1 VSLPRPVALLRAAAV
16 FALLALLP
24 LSFDTSAAQIQDG
37 ATMTVLRGQV
47 AVIFGDGSAMQPA
60 PSGTIVR
67 AGDEIRTV
75 GSSAAAITFF
85 VGTEV
90 ELGADTI
97 LVVERVSGRD
107 GTVDVSLKQVFGA
120 TLNRIQT
127 FTDPRSVYR
136 IEAGGAVAVV
146 RGTEFL
152 IYGPTP
158 EGIVV
163 IVCLRDCDG
172 DTTFANCPMSPF
184 MGYWVQVQ
192 NGRVISQ
199 CEAFAARRNYY
210 DAALEAVTAA
220 QQRLQGDIRRVP
232 AGQVQSGQRQEIES
246 NLRNPEED
254 DDHQQG
260 LVTTTPMATTT
271 SIPTVTTVPTGTAV
285 PTTTLQSTL
294 APTATTGVAPGL
306 PSTSTPTATASAT
319 STTSAVPAAS
329 INDVWLS
336 EGDAGQTLTA
346 FTVSLAR
353 RP

>member
-1 VSLPRPVALLRAAAV
+1 MGGDPANGAGEEVARVSLPRPVALLRAAAV

-24 LSFDTSAAQIQDG
+24 LSFDTSVAQVQDG

-47 AVIFGDGSAMQPA
+47 ALIFGDGSAMQPA

-75 GSSAAAITFF
+75 GRSAAAITFF
-85 VGTEV
+85 IGTEV

-107 GTVDVSLKQVFGA
+107 GMIDVSLKQVFGA
-120 TLNRIQT
+120 SINRIQT

-136 IEAGGAVAVV
+136 IEAGGAVAVA

-152 IYGPTP
+152 IHGPTT
-158 EGIVV
+158 EGIAV

-184 MGYWVQVQ
+184 MGYWVQVR

-199 CEAFAARRNYY
+199 CEAFAARRNYS

-220 QQRLQGDIRRVP
+220 RQRLQGDTRGVP
-232 AGQVQSGQRQEIES
+232 AGQVQSGQQQQIQS
-246 NLRNPEED
+246 NPPNPEDED
-254 DDHQQG
+254 DDQR
-260 LVTTTPMATTT
+260 LVVTTTPTAATTST
-271 SIPTVTTVPTGTAV
+271 PTVTTVPAGTA
-285 PTTTLQSTL
+285 L
-294 APTATTGVAPGL
+294 PTASPTPTTGVAQGL
-306 PSTSTPTATASAT
+306 VSTSTPTASATAT
-319 STTSAVPAAS
+319 STGVALPAAMKS
-329 INDVWLS
+329 TSD
-336 EGDAGQTLTA
+336 
-346 FTVSLAR
+346 
-353 RP
+353 

>member
-1 VSLPRPVALLRAAAV
+1 
-16 FALLALLP
+16 
-24 LSFDTSAAQIQDG
+24 
-37 ATMTVLRGQV
+37 MTVLRGQV

-75 GSSAAAITFF
+75 GGSAAAITFF

-90 ELGADTI
+90 ELGTDTI

-107 GTVDVSLKQVFGA
+107 GMVDVSLRQVFGA
-120 TLNRIQT
+120 TLSRVQT

-192 NGRVISQ
+192 NGRVVSR
-199 CEAFAARRNYY
+199 CEAFAARGNYY
-210 DAALEAVTAA
+210 DAALEAVTTA
-220 QQRLQGDIRRVP
+220 QQRLQGDTRGVP
-232 AGQVQSGQRQEIES
+232 AGQVQSGRQQEIES
-246 NLRNPEED
+246 NLRNPEDED
-254 DDHQQG
+254 DQQF
-260 LVTTTPMATTT
+260 LVTTLPTTTT
-271 SIPTVTTVPTGTAV
+271 SIPTATTSPAGTAV
-285 PTTTLQSTL
+285 PTANPTL
-294 APTATTGVAPGL
+294 TTGVAPG
-306 PSTSTPTATASAT
+306 PAPTSTPTATATAA
-319 STTSAVPAAS
+319 STTVAAPAAMRS
-329 INDVWLS
+329 TSD
-336 EGDAGQTLTA
+336 
-346 FTVSLAR
+346 
-353 RP
+353 

>member
-1 VSLPRPVALLRAAAV
+1 MGGDPANGAGEEVARVSLPRPVALLPAAGV

-24 LSFDTSAAQIQDG
+24 VSLDTSAAQLQDG

-75 GSSAAAITFF
+75 GGSAAAITFF

-90 ELGADTI
+90 ELGTDTI
-97 LVVERVSGRD
+97 LVVQRVSGR
-107 GTVDVSLKQVFGA
+107 GGMVDVSLKQVFGA
-120 TLNRIQT
+120 TLNRVQT

-192 NGRVISQ
+192 NGRVVSR
-199 CEAFAARRNYY
+199 CEAFAARGNYY
-210 DAALEAVTAA
+210 DAALEAVTTA
-220 QQRLQGDIRRVP
+220 QQRLQGDTRGVP
-232 AGQVQSGQRQEIES
+232 AGQVQSGRQQEIES
-246 NLRNPEED
+246 NLRNPEDED
-254 DDHQQG
+254 DQQV
-260 LVTTTPMATTT
+260 LVTTTPTATTT
-271 SIPTVTTVPTGTAV
+271 SIPTATTIPAGTAV
-285 PTTTLQSTL
+285 PTANPTL
-294 APTATTGVAPGL
+294 ATGVAPSSA
-306 PSTSTPTATASAT
+306 PTSTPTATPTAA
-319 STTSAVPAAS
+319 STTVEAPAAMRS
-329 INDVWLS
+329 TSD
-336 EGDAGQTLTA
+336 
-346 FTVSLAR
+346 
-353 RP
+353 